1 MLLRTLACKCLFEYL
16 LPNLLRIYLEV
27 ELLGHMMAV
36 FNFLKNAFM
45 FEFLFF
51 PEPALEESEV
61 QKENLQELEVDVVS
75 LGSP

>member
-1 MLLRTLACKCLFEYL
+1 
-16 LPNLLRIYLEV
+16 
-27 ELLGHMMAV
+27 MMAV